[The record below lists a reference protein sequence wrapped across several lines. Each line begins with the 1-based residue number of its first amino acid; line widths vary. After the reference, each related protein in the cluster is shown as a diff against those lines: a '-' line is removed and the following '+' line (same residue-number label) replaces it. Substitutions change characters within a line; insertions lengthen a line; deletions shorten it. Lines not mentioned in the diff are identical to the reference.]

1 MAARQERYMV
11 KEVNAKIE
19 VLPKVA
25 KEQYLAKEVEAK
37 IEIKP
42 KKETEKILTF
52 RESTDKDNYVIVD
65 RNVESEFTKQEEFDV
80 LTVIHKEEILVVQGL
95 DKKNW
100 ILKITRELSEKTFF
114 KGINLT
120 FDTILYFWRLILKPL
135 FPSFK

>member
-11 KEVNAKIE
+11 KEVNAKVE
-19 VLPKVA
+19 VQPKVS
-25 KEQYLAKEVEAK
+25 KEQFLAKEVAAK
-37 IEIKP
+37 IEVEP
-42 KKETEKILTF
+42 KKEETEQILTV

-80 LTVIHKEEILVVQGL
+80 LTVVHKEEILIVQGL

-120 FDTILYFWRLILKPL
+120 QFFILGV
-135 FPSFK
+135 

>member
-11 KEVNAKIE
+11 KEVNAKVE
-19 VLPKVA
+19 VQPKMA
-25 KEQYLAKEVEAK
+25 KEQYLAKEVAAI
-37 IEIKP
+37 IEVEP
-42 KKETEKILTF
+42 KKETEAEQILTVG
-52 RESTDKDNYVIVD
+52 ESTDKDNYVIVD

-80 LTVIHKEEILVVQGL
+80 LTVVHKEEILIVQGL

-120 FDTILYFWRLILKPL
+120 QFFILGV
-135 FPSFK
+135 

>member
-11 KEVNAKIE
+11 KEVNAKVE
-19 VLPKVA
+19 VQPKVS
-25 KEQYLAKEVEAK
+25 KEQFLAKEVAAK
-37 IEIKP
+37 IEVEQ
-42 KKETEKILTF
+42 KKEETEQILTVG
-52 RESTDKDNYVIVD
+52 ESTDKDNYVIVD

-80 LTVIHKEEILVVQGL
+80 LTVVHKEEILIVQGL

-120 FDTILYFWRLILKPL
+120 QFFILGV
-135 FPSFK
+135 